1 MTSKGDDRFE
11 PRLGRIRSG
20 GSGKRARSLMSRM
33 AASVSRAGPRQRSSS
48 PARSRQGAFSGGR
61 RVVVKARIIRM
72 AVSSKAALRTHLD
85 YIRRDSAMQ
94 EKEQG
99 QLFDRNEDD
108 IAIEKFADD
117 ASDDRY
123 HFRLI
128 VSPEDANEMT
138 NMKGFVR
145 DMMANMET
153 DLDTRLD
160 WAAAIHHDTGHTH
173 AHVVLRGKRDN
184 GQDLVI
190 PRAYMSHGMRECA
203 EALVTMELGPET
215 RLEQDRK
222 LAREAQAHRLTRI
235 DRHLLKQA
243 SKDHIIALSD
253 SPARYR
259 QLHSARLRTLQ
270 RMELAEKAGRG
281 KWKLNPRL
289 ETTLK
294 QLSERGDII
303 KTMNKALQGR
313 SGRRF
318 DSSAIFD
325 KGDPD
330 TRSVTGAIIRR
341 GITGEAHDT
350 AYAIIDAL
358 DGRAIYAELGEAD
371 GLSDLKQGAIVT
383 LSAPSI
389 SPRPSDQLIN
399 QIAASNGGVY
409 SPDLHRNHDPKAR
422 TDFIAAHVRRLEAL
436 RRAKLVARNPDASW
450 TIPSDYLS
458 KASAYERRQARRGPV
473 NYSVQSYSGL
483 KDQVRA
489 MGATWLDKAESVPGA
504 AFGFG
509 LDVKEA
515 AEMRKAYLVKIG
527 VLKSKSQ
534 QLTPSGL
541 AKLQERD
548 LAAAGASLEAGVG
561 KPFTPAKKS
570 GLVEGV
576 YRNAIDRPSGRFAVI
591 ERAHNFTIVPWRQV
605 LERNRG
611 LAVSGQ
617 MRAGRVTWALGKK
630 RGLGIG

>member
-1 MTSKGDDRFE
+1 MNSKGDDRFE

-117 ASDDRY
+117 ASDDRH

-145 DMMANMET
+145 DMMADMET

-190 PRAYMSHGMRECA
+190 PRAYMSHGMRERA

-222 LAREAQAHRLTRI
+222 LAREAQAYRLTRI

-281 KWKLNPRL
+281 KWKLDPRL

-325 KGDPD
+325 KGDPG
-330 TRSVTGAIIRR
+330 TRTVTGAIIRR

-389 SPRPSDQLIN
+389 SLRPSDHLIN

-422 TDFIAAHVRRLEAL
+422 TDFIAAHVRRLEAM

-473 NYSVQSYSGL
+473 NYSVRSYTGL

-489 MGATWLDKAESVPGA
+489 IGATWLDKAEPVSGA

-509 LDVKEA
+509 LNVKEA
-515 AEMRKAYLVKIG
+515 GQMRKAYLVEIG
-527 VLKSKSQ
+527 VLKTKDQKLSR
-534 QLTPSGL
+534 TGL
-541 AKLQERD
+541 EKLQARD
-548 LAAAGASLEAGVG
+548 LAAAGASLEVGLG
-561 KPFTPAKKS
+561 KPFSPAKKS

-576 YRNAIDRPSGRFAVI
+576 YRKAIDRPSGRFAVI
-591 ERAHNFTIVPWRQV
+591 ERAHDFTIVPWRQV

-617 MRAGRVTWALGKK
+617 MRAGRVTWVLGKK

>member
-1 MTSKGDDRFE
+1 
-11 PRLGRIRSG
+11 
-20 GSGKRARSLMSRM
+20 
-33 AASVSRAGPRQRSSS
+33 
-48 PARSRQGAFSGGR
+48 
-61 RVVVKARIIRM
+61 M
-72 AVSSKAALRTHLD
+72 AVSSKAALRAHLD

-117 ASDDRY
+117 AGDDRH

-190 PRAYMSHGMRECA
+190 PRAYMSHGMRERA

-243 SKDHIIALSD
+243 SKDHVIALSD

-270 RMELAEKAGRG
+270 RMELAEKTGRG
-281 KWKLNPRL
+281 SWKLDAKL

-330 TRSVTGAIIRR
+330 TRAVTGTIIRR

-358 DGRAIYAELGEAD
+358 DGRAVYAELGGVDA
-371 GLSDLKQGAIVT
+371 LSDLKHGAIIT
-383 LSAPSI
+383 LTAPSI
-389 SPRPSDQLIN
+389 APRSSDQMIDR
-399 QIAASNGGVY
+399 IATSNSGEY
-409 SPDLHRNHDPKAR
+409 SPDLHRKHDPKAR

-436 RRAKLVARNPDASW
+436 RRANLVVRNPDATW
-450 TIPSDYLS
+450 TIPSDYLA
-458 KASAYERRQARRGPV
+458 KTSAHERRQARRNSV
-473 NYSVQSYSGL
+473 HYTVQSYTGL

-489 MGATWLDKAESVPGA
+489 MGATWLDKMEPVSGA

-515 AEMRKAYLVKIG
+515 RQMRKAYLVEIG
-527 VLKSKSQ
+527 VLKTQDQKLSP
-534 QLTPSGL
+534 TGL
-541 AKLQERD
+541 AELQARD
-548 LAAAGASLEAGVG
+548 LAAAGASLETQMG

-570 GLVEGV
+570 GVVDGV
-576 YRNAIDRPSGRFAVI
+576 YRSPIDRPSGRFAVI
-591 ERAHNFTIVPWRQV
+591 ERTHDFTIVPWRQV

-611 LAVSGQ
+611 LEVSGQ

-630 RGLGIG
+630 RGRGIG